1 MEKEKYIGEALL
13 KSKPKRK
20 LTFNLSSIGLE
31 KAAQAGYERV
41 KPFIDDL
48 QNQIDAVS
56 STGGGGVAF
65 SNMFGNNTHIGVSQK
80 ALTDAFNLVWRKLE
94 DITGEPLCGFDM
106 IVTPDYFFGDDGCDV
121 HITATTVGLAG
132 KFDWLKLY
140 INEEEVINEQVPTD
154 YIEVDTQIEDTSV
167 VRCEAQIL
175 GNVYTRQ
182 RIIYRYTEFWLFAAT
197 DAQLGEELA
206 NISEFMTAANR
217 ISVDKSMRSAKDL
230 RVATN
235 QHIVMVMAEGMR
247 SSWYRAD
254 INGVEIPMTE
264 HDVTI
269 GEGEEARN
277 YKVMVSEDT
286 YVSGTYNVDIN
297 G

>member
-1 MEKEKYIGEALL
+1 MTEKEKYIGESLL
-13 KSKPKRK
+13 KGKPKK
-20 LTFNLSSIGLE
+20 ELTFSLSEKGLE
-31 KAAQAGYERV
+31 KAAQAVYERV

-56 STGGGGVAF
+56 GTGGGGVAF
-65 SNMFGNNTHIGVSQK
+65 SNMFGNNTHIGISQK

-94 DITGEPLCGFDM
+94 DITGEPMCGFDM
-106 IVTPDYFFGDDGCDV
+106 IVTPDHFFGDDGCNV
-121 HITATTVGLAG
+121 HITATTEGLAG
-132 KFDWLKLY
+132 RFEWLKVY
-140 INEEEVINEQVPTD
+140 VNDEEIINEQTPAESIVA
-154 YIEVDTQIEDTSV
+154 DTQIEDTSV
-167 VRCEAQIL
+167 VRCEAQIM

-182 RIIYRYTEFWLFAAT
+182 RMIYRYTEFWLFAAT
-197 DAQLGEELA
+197 DAQLGEELE

-217 ISVDKSMRSAKDL
+217 ISTDNGMRSAKDL
-230 RVATN
+230 HVATN
-235 QHIVMVMAEGMR
+235 QHIVVVMAEGMR

-264 HDVTI
+264 HNVTV
-269 GEGEEARN
+269 GDNN